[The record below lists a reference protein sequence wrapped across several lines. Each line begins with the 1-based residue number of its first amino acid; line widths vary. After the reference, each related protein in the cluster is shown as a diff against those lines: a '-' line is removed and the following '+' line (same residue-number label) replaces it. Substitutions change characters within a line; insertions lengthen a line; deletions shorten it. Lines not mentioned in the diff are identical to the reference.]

1 MELLPLNLKTKFENN
16 TNSFLNGRNEMSEL
30 IRAYDWAETPLG
42 LPEVWP
48 QNLRTTLDI
57 MLRSAFPMF
66 LWWGDDLIC
75 FYNDAYRPSLGV
87 DGKHPAIG
95 KKAKNVWSDI
105 WDFIGPLIAKV
116 QTTGESVWFEDK
128 LVPIY
133 RNGRTE
139 DVYWTFSYS
148 PVHGD
153 KGSIDGVL
161 VTCTETTEKV
171 KYVNKLI
178 ESERRF
184 QHLIRDATI
193 GMIVLSGEEMIVE
206 VVNKAYGVLINQ
218 DSDQLLGKKLFD
230 IIPETEAEFRK
241 LLDKVRNTGET
252 IFLFEHPYFVWV
264 DGSKKEGFLNIVYQ
278 PLRDDDNQI
287 KGVVAMCQDVTQQVI
302 SHKKLEES
310 EMQFK
315 LMADSVVQMIWITDP
330 QGMHEYYNRRWY
342 EFTGTSEGETAGE
355 GWNKMFHPD
364 DRERAWEKW
373 RHSLKTGDIYEIEYR
388 LLRKDGEYVWVL
400 GRAAPFYSSDGEII
414 RWFGTCTDINEQKK
428 LQRQKEEF
436 ISIASHELKSPL
448 TSLNSSLQFLERQI
462 EKETVLN
469 PVTARLIQMANKN
482 AQKLINLVDE
492 LLDFTKLEKG
502 QVLLKKSVFNLAEL
516 IASTSESL
524 RMGGFNV
531 KIKGDSEIN
540 ISADYLKIGQVITN
554 LLNNCI
560 KYASESKDIIIHVE
574 QISNSV
580 KITVQ
585 DFGPGIPQEKLT
597 HLFDIYYQAEN
608 NGHQS
613 GLGLGLYICSRI
625 IFDHN
630 GKLGVESEIGK
641 GTSFWFTLPL

>member
-1 MELLPLNLKTKFENN
+1 MKKKFEKK
-16 TNSFLNGRNEMSEL
+16 TYSFLNGQDEMSEL
-30 IRAYDWAETPLG
+30 IRSYDWAETPLG
-42 LPEVWP
+42 LPETWT
-48 QNLRTTLDI
+48 QSLQTTLDI

-66 LWWGDDLIC
+66 LWWGDELIC

-95 KKAKNVWSDI
+95 KKAKEVWSDI

-116 QTTGESVWFEDK
+116 QETGESVWYEDQ

-153 KGSIDGVL
+153 KGAIDGVL
-161 VTCTETTEKV
+161 VICTETTEKV

-178 ESERRF
+178 ESEQRF

-193 GMIVLSGEEMIVE
+193 GMIVLIGEEMIVE

-218 DSDQLLGKKLFD
+218 DSDHLVGKAIFD
-230 IIPETEAEFRK
+230 IIPETEADFRK
-241 LLDKVRNTGET
+241 LMDQVRNTGET

-264 DGSKKEGFLNIVYQ
+264 NGSKKEGFLNIVYQ
-278 PLRDDDNQI
+278 PLRNDANQI
-287 KGVVAMCQDVTQQVI
+287 TGVVAMCQDITQQVI

-310 EMQFK
+310 ETQFK

-330 QGMHEYYNRRWY
+330 EGMHEYYNKRWY
-342 EFTGTSEGETAGE
+342 EFTGTSVEDTAGE

-364 DRERAWEKW
+364 DRELAWEKW

-400 GRAAPFYSSDGEII
+400 GRAAPVYNSDGKII

-428 LQRQKEEF
+428 LQQQKEEF
-436 ISIASHELKSPL
+436 ISIASHELKTPL
-448 TSLNSSLQFLERQI
+448 TSLNSSLQLLGRQI
-462 EKETVLN
+462 LTDTNLN
-469 PVTARLIQMANKN
+469 PLSVSLIEMANKN
-482 AQKLINLVDE
+482 AQKLIGLVND

-502 QVLLKKSVFNLAEL
+502 KLVLRKSDFNLSNL
-516 IASTSESL
+516 LDSCCESVQ
-524 RMGGFNV
+524 MEGFQV
-531 KIKGDSEIN
+531 QIEGDSEIKVT
-540 ISADYLKIGQVITN
+540 ADYLKIGQVVTN
-554 LLNNCI
+554 LLSNCT
-560 KYASESKDIIIHVE
+560 KYASKSKKINIHVE
-574 QISNSV
+574 RISDSV
-580 KITVQ
+580 KVTVK
-585 DFGPGIPQEKLT
+585 DFGPGIPDDKLAN
-597 HLFDIYYQAEN
+597 LFDIYYRADNVGQS
-608 NGHQS
+608 S

-625 IFDHN
+625 ITDHDGN
-630 GKLGVESEIGK
+630 IGVESELGK